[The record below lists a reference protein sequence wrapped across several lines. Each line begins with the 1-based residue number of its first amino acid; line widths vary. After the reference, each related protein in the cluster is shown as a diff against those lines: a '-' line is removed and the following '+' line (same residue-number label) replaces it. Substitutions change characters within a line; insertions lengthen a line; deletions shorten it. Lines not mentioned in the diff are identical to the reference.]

1 MSDETNTNEQMPP
14 VPQIHYF
21 AIDGNYGNADG
32 IVLCQTQ
39 DWTKADWSE
48 VEMASDHERA
58 NVAVEVS
65 RQYGNLLLDLPDP
78 DTI

>member
-1 MSDETNTNEQMPP
+1 MSEELNEEMPTQ
-14 VPQIHYF
+14 VAIHYF

-39 DWTKADWSE
+39 DWTEEDWTEIENATDS
-48 VEMASDHERA
+48 ERA
-58 NVAVEVS
+58 NVAVEIS
-65 RQYGNLLLDLPDP
+65 RQYGNLLLDTPSP

>member
-1 MSDETNTNEQMPP
+1 MSEELT
-14 VPQIHYF
+14 PQIAIHYF

-39 DWTKADWSE
+39 EWSEEDWTEIEHATDS
-48 VEMASDHERA
+48 ERA
-58 NVAVEVS
+58 NVAVEIS
-65 RQYGNLLLDLPDP
+65 RQYGNLLLDMPDP

>member
-1 MSDETNTNEQMPP
+1 MSEELNEEMPP
-14 VPQIHYF
+14 QVAIHYF

-39 DWTKADWSE
+39 DWTEEDWDR
-48 VEMASDHERA
+48 VETCTDDERA
-58 NVAVEVS
+58 NIAVEIS
-65 RQYGNLLLDLPDP
+65 RQYGNLLLDKPDP